1 MVNIECTRCGATG
14 IDYPTY
20 YVAKFTLTH
29 ERGCGARIGIPSY
42 TATGKPKLKEV
53 EPVIHDTDHSEQL
66 FSDEIKPKKKKA
78 TKKKSVTN

>member
-1 MVNIECTRCGATG
+1 MVNIECTRCGASG

-42 TATGKPKLKEV
+42 TATAKVKPKDV

-66 FSDEIKPKKKKA
+66 LSDVVKPKKKKA
-78 TKKKSVTN
+78 KKKD

>member
-42 TATGKPKLKEV
+42 TATAKATPTETPLPEPKEEKPKVSAK
-53 EPVIHDTDHSEQL
+53 PKRKKTAKKIDHS
-66 FSDEIKPKKKKA
+66 A
-78 TKKKSVTN
+78 T